1 MFVQN
6 SMYRGAVG
14 SVSGSEKKKSLP
26 LLQFW
31 KKVSKVA
38 KKRAFVL
45 LIRLGHAA
53 CPQGFL
59 SAAAEEQ
66 WIEWARAGLACTR
79 TRSPHSLFE
88 VPSHTSPKGQ
98 RVACLRAGRARQ
110 AV

>member
-1 MFVQN
+1 VQGGVP
-6 SMYRGAVG
+6 RGVG

-79 TRSPHSLFE
+79 TRSPI
-88 VPSHTSPKGQ
+88 
-98 RVACLRAGRARQ
+98 ACLRFPATHRPRASGWLVYGLDEHARPYNQ
-110 AV
+110 

>member
-1 MFVQN
+1 VFVQN

-45 LIRLGHAA
+45 LILLGHAA

-79 TRSPHSLFE
+79 TSSPI
-88 VPSHTSPKGQ
+88 
-98 RVACLRAGRARQ
+98 ACLRFPPKRASGWLIYGLDEQ
-110 AV
+110 ARPYNQ